1 MPLRQTVRSAAVVAT
16 IHLAAALVTGI
27 VGAPVARA
35 QGAAADSVRRGAGTS
50 RTDDEAAPQKTFF
63 TRRDLVLSG
72 AALAGSALVSV
83 FDERIA
89 RWARQPSVQGGQSR
103 HDLADALTVV
113 NETPLTLGA
122 LAVYGIGALTH
133 SETVKDVGLHTTEA
147 LVLTVAVAE
156 AIRVPLGRARPRA
169 SPDDAFRFDAFA
181 GFSEFDHRSFP
192 SIHAAV
198 AFATA
203 AALTDEIRIRRPGA
217 VRFAAPLL
225 YGAAMVPGLTR
236 IYLDQHWASDIVAGA
251 FTGWLLGD
259 RVVRYA
265 HTHHRSRLDRWL
277 LGAAVIPNGQGGAV
291 ALVTVPS
298 PW

>member
-1 MPLRQTVRSAAVVAT
+1 MRLRQFIRSASIVAT
-16 IHLAAALVTGI
+16 TRVAAALLVGI
-27 VGAPVARA
+27 VPAPVARA
-35 QGAAADSVRRGAGTS
+35 QAAAADSIRGGAKTQRGG
-50 RTDDEAAPQKTFF
+50 EAPPQKTFF

-72 AALAGSALVSV
+72 AALTGSALVSI
-83 FDERIA
+83 FDDRIA
-89 RWARQPSVQGGQSR
+89 RWARQPSVQGGESR
-103 HDLADALTVV
+103 HDLAEALTVV
-113 NETPLTLGA
+113 NETPLTIGA
-122 LAVYGIGALTH
+122 FAVYGIGALTH

-169 SPDDAFRFDAFA
+169 SPDDAYRFDAFA

-259 RVVRYA
+259 RVVHYA
-265 HTHHRSRLDRWL
+265 HTHGRSRLDRWL
-277 LGAAVIPNGQGGAV
+277 LGAVVVPNGQGGAA
-291 ALVTVPS
+291 ALVTVPT